1 MLPQITEIILI
12 KKPLVDAETKLRKK
26 HFPGV
31 GRERGAAH
39 PVHVVLLATNHKTV
53 EVKVAP
59 IECDLEQAVQRGDA
73 AVAAHMQTAPN
84 RRVDLEEQDVELVN
98 FNRSIWLDH
107 SGPRSLV
114 AADSAPVFPGLALPL
129 IWRESGSGT
138 RAVVESVLKDGGVN
152 PRKLDQRFELGSNE
166 ALKSL
171 VTGGLGVGFFS
182 CWEIQQKIATGLV
195 RQINFLVF
203 EFSGCFLGPCPAASW
218 EDSLGSSTN
227 SPIRSEASYPR

>member
-1 MLPQITEIILI
+1 MPERSAIAPGISNQLEFIQGRIPAVVVHRCTSPTNAHWVDLLSSDGLNAFEADLMLPQITEIILI

-39 PVHVVLLATNHKTV
+39 PAHAVLLATNHKTV

-114 AADSAPVFPGLALPL
+114 AADSAPSFSRSRSAADLARV
-129 IWRESGSGT
+129 W
-138 RAVVESVLKDGGVN
+138 
-152 PRKLDQRFELGSNE
+152 
-166 ALKSL
+166 
-171 VTGGLGVGFFS
+171 
-182 CWEIQQKIATGLV
+182 V
-195 RQINFLVF
+195 RYA
-203 EFSGCFLGPCPAASW
+203 SGCGKCVEGW
-218 EDSLGSSTN
+218 
-227 SPIRSEASYPR
+227 RSESEEVGSAF